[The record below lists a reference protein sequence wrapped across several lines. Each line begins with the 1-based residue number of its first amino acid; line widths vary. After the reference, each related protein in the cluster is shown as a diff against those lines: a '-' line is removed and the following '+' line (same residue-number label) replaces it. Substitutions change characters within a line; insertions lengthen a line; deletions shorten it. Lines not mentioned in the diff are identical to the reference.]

1 MISNRT
7 AREDVIREFS
17 GRYAAVHAAHELR
30 QAAELARWVF
40 EIDQVT
46 AARSAALA
54 AVQEK
59 VPCAT

>member
-40 EIDQVT
+40 EID
-46 AARSAALA
+46 
-54 AVQEK
+54 
-59 VPCAT
+59 